1 MSQIVRIRKTQMIV
15 KEYLIQALN
24 DHGTP
29 VGLID
34 KMLDIATR
42 YVDIKIKGCNVGF
55 NKSGNAYD
63 LVSRGIVGINLREI
77 TQRYVYLVARA
88 KLEEQGFTLASEV
101 KEKGQIHLV
110 LRRMA

>member
-24 DHGTP
+24 DLGYEWQE
-29 VGLID
+29 GGR
-34 KMLDIATR
+34 IATR
-42 YVDIKIKGCNVGF
+42 YVDIKIKGRNVGF

-63 LVSRGIVGINLREI
+63 LVSRGIVGINLRKI
-77 TQRYVYLVARA
+77 TQRYAYHTARA